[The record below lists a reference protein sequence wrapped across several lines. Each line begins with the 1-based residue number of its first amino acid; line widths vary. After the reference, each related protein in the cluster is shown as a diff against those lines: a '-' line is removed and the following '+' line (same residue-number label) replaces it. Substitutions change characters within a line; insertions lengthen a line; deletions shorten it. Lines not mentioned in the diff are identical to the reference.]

1 MHSRARVAISRSSEL
16 WFPLCF
22 SVILS
27 TLLHRPGCL
36 LELQSAL
43 PQFRQQRGG
52 RAEEGLVPSSSE
64 TFRKFLLM
72 LNWPEFSP
80 VDIRQLLRS
89 PGINSFILA
98 GCMDTLSEAG
108 VLLMVRMGEWIL
120 GQATRKQM
128 DFSCY
133 GLGHKLTKSEK
144 MGRKLEG
151 HFEYDFNLNIF
162 FLLNLCCSANENN

>member
-1 MHSRARVAISRSSEL
+1 MNSRAPVAISRSSEL

-27 TLLHRPGCL
+27 TLLPSPGCL
-36 LELQSAL
+36 LEFQSSL
-43 PQFRQQRGG
+43 LQFRQQRGR
-52 RAEEGLVPSSSE
+52 RAEEGFVPSSSE

-72 LNWPEFSP
+72 LNCPEFSP
-80 VDIRQLLRS
+80 VHIRQLLRS
-89 PGINSFILA
+89 PGMNSFILA

-120 GQATRKQM
+120 GQATQKQM

-133 GLGHKLTKSEK
+133 VLEHKLTKSE
-144 MGRKLEG
+144 
-151 HFEYDFNLNIF
+151 
-162 FLLNLCCSANENN
+162 